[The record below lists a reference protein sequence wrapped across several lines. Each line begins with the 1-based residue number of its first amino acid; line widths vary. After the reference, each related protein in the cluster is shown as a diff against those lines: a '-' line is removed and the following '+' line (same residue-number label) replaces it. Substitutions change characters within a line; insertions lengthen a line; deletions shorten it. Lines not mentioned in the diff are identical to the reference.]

1 MLRRI
6 ITTASKV
13 LGVKQTGLDEIFKVR
28 ALCKAHKIIL
38 DPSQPLYPDFE
49 LLPSG
54 HRYRAPLSRKNTTRQ
69 SLVPAVISLLNSS
82 G

>member
-13 LGVKQTGLDEIFKVR
+13 LGVKQTGLDEVFKVR
-28 ALCKAHKIIL
+28 ALRKAPILIL
-38 DPSQPLYPDFE
+38 DPSHPLYLDFE

-54 HRYRAPLSRKNTTRQ
+54 RRYRAPLIK
-69 SLVPAVISLLNSS
+69 
-82 G
+82 